1 MDDYKR
7 IKRELACKGSIIDY
21 YKDTI
26 EINGERQVTY
36 DFIAHKGASA
46 MIPVDTDG
54 KILMVRQYRA
64 AIDQETLEIPAGG
77 LNPGEDNRTCAIRE
91 CEEETGYRPGE
102 AFHLIDVYTTVAF
115 CNERIGIYYTKDLT
129 PTRQNLDDDEY
140 VTIER
145 YSLEELV
152 QMILEGKITDAKT
165 VAGILAYK
173 TKMGL

>member
-102 AFHLIDVYTTVAF
+102 AFLLIDVYTTVAF

-165 VAGILAYK
+165 AAGILAYK
-173 TKMGL
+173 TKIGL